1 MNVKE
6 WNCQTLGQFK
16 PYITLVKLKLPKISE
31 KLIKNDMVL
40 SFIRNNVLKQCKK
53 FQS

>member
-31 KLIKNDMVL
+31 K
-40 SFIRNNVLKQCKK
+40 FRKK
-53 FQS
+53 KI